1 MNPMLW
7 VNHSVPQAH
16 LGLSGLT
23 DPGTIR
29 PGPPCPKPIWDNPRQ
44 CRGIKRVTNTLSSG
58 PVAPVFLGRSMHIL
72 CKNMFSTRC
81 FRHCSEFLVLKTPSP
96 RRATTLSLKL
106 LGTLET
112 FSKLLGGMNA

>member
-58 PVAPVFLGRSMHIL
+58 PVAPVFLGRSMHI
-72 CKNMFSTRC
+72 CVKT
-81 FRHCSEFLVLKTPSP
+81 CSQPGASDIAQNFW
-96 RRATTLSLKL
+96 SLKL
-106 LGTLET
+106 PAPAVPLHYH
-112 FSKLLGGMNA
+112 